1 MERNRWNSLEKGMDM
16 ATYSKKDIGIE
27 TYSEKDMDKRRD
39 IEKDINME
47 SSREEDGEE
56 GEAALRQAIMDVN
69 DFFSRKKE
77 KIGFRLHEKTEE
89 IPVEWMLK
97 LLLKQAYQKGASDI
111 HIEPTRT
118 KLHIRLRI
126 NGDLISYA
134 SMKTEA
140 HAAIVTKI
148 KIMGGMNIA
157 EKRVP
162 QDGKY
167 TYTEGNV
174 SADIRISTLPTLFGE
189 HVVMRILGGSGR
201 EKLMEI
207 QNLGMTPE
215 QMQEFEQMLK
225 SPNGMLLV
233 SGPTGSGKT
242 TTLYAVLHQMLQKPI
257 HIITVEE
264 PVEKVMDGVTQVQV
278 NPKAGLTFQT
288 ILRAIL
294 RQDPDVIMIGEI
306 RDGETASI
314 GVRAAVTG
322 HLVLASIHTNDCASS
337 VIRLLDMGVPSY
349 MAAAAISGIVSQRLV
364 KLLCPYCK
372 ESYVPDNKDMKGQ
385 LLFGTNI
392 PKMVWRAK
400 GCEHCNGTGYIGRRA
415 VYEMVRMDET
425 LSTMVSK
432 EASVQEIREYERRR
446 EVVFLRDSVRKLV
459 LEGETSLEEMEKIVY
474 SVN

>member
-1 MERNRWNSLEKGMDM
+1 METDRKELEK
-16 ATYSKKDIGIE
+16 E
-27 TYSEKDMDKRRD
+27 L
-39 IEKDINME
+39 
-47 SSREEDGEE
+47 EDGET
-56 GEAALRQAIMDVN
+56 AFRQAVAEVN
-69 DFFSRKKE
+69 EFFSRKRE
-77 KIGFRLHEKTEE
+77 KMGFHLREKAEE
-89 IPVEWMLK
+89 LPVERMLNF
-97 LLLKQAYQKGASDI
+97 LVKQSYQKGASDV

-126 NGDLISYA
+126 NGDLIPYA
-134 SMKTEA
+134 SMTMEA

-157 EKRVP
+157 EKRIP

-167 TYTEGNV
+167 TYIEEKV

-189 HVVMRILGGSGR
+189 HVVMRILGGIGK

-207 QNLGMTPE
+207 QNLGMMPG
-215 QMQEFEQMLK
+215 QMQEFERILK
-225 SPNGMLLV
+225 SPNGLLLV

-257 HIITVEE
+257 HIITVED

-278 NPKAGLTFQT
+278 NQKAGLTFQT
-288 ILRAIL
+288 VLRSIL

-314 GVRAAVTG
+314 GVRAAITG
-322 HLVLASIHTNDCASS
+322 HFVLASIHTNDCASS

-349 MAAAAISGIVSQRLV
+349 MAAAALTGIVSQRLV

-372 ESYVPDNKDMKGQ
+372 ESYVPDHSGVKEQ
-385 LLFGTNI
+385 LLFGTQPDRQSGI
-392 PKMVWRAK
+392 QAEVQCRTQMPKILWRAK
-400 GCEHCNGTGYIGRRA
+400 GCEHCNGTGYIGRTA
-415 VYEMVRMDET
+415 VYEIVRMDES
-425 LSTMVSK
+425 LSSMVAK
-432 EASVQEIREYERRR
+432 GATVQETREYER
-446 EVVFLRDSVRKLV
+446 EKNIVFLRDAVMELV
-459 LEGETSLEEMEKIVY
+459 LRGETSVEEMEKIVY

>member
-1 MERNRWNSLEKGMDM
+1 METDRKEFEK
-16 ATYSKKDIGIE
+16 E
-27 TYSEKDMDKRRD
+27 L
-39 IEKDINME
+39 
-47 SSREEDGEE
+47 EDGE
-56 GEAALRQAIMDVN
+56 AAFRQAVADV
-69 DFFSRKKE
+69 DEFFSRKRE
-77 KIGFRLHEKTEE
+77 KMGFHLRERAEE
-89 IPVEWMLK
+89 LPVERMLNF
-97 LLLKQAYQKGASDI
+97 LIKQSYQKGASDI

-126 NGDLISYA
+126 NGDLIPYV
-134 SMKTEA
+134 SMTMEA

-157 EKRVP
+157 EKRIP

-167 TYTEGNV
+167 MYLEEKI

-189 HVVMRILGGSGR
+189 HIVMRILGGIGK

-207 QNLGMTPE
+207 QNLGMTPG
-215 QMQEFEQMLK
+215 QMQEFEKILK
-225 SPNGMLLV
+225 SPNGLLLI

-257 HIITVEE
+257 HIITVED

-278 NPKAGLTFQT
+278 NQKAGLTFQT
-288 ILRAIL
+288 VLRSIL

-314 GVRAAVTG
+314 GVRAAITG
-322 HLVLASIHTNDCASS
+322 HFVLASIHTNDCASS

-349 MAAAAISGIVSQRLV
+349 MAAAALTGIVSQRLV

-372 ESYVPDNKDMKGQ
+372 VSYVPEHADVKGQ
-385 LLFGTNI
+385 LLFGAHLDI
-392 PKMVWRAK
+392 PSDGPCRIQSEKQCKTPMPKILWRAN
-400 GCEHCNGTGYIGRRA
+400 GCERCNGTGYIGRTA
-415 VYEMVRMDET
+415 VYEIVRMDET
-425 LSTMVSK
+425 LSSMVAK
-432 EASVQEIREYERRR
+432 GASVQEIREYER
-446 EVVFLRDSVRKLV
+446 ESKVVFLRDAVMELV
-459 LEGETSLEEMEKIVY
+459 LRGETSVEEMEKIVY